1 MYTQNE
7 VLLLLR
13 KTSKMSDTKIKLGR
27 FTIFDMK
34 RMVKLLRVILRA
46 QQKDGMLGNV
56 TSAVLF

>member
-1 MYTQNE
+1 
-7 VLLLLR
+7 
-13 KTSKMSDTKIKLGR
+13 MSDTKIKLGR